1 MKILA
6 IDNGAV
12 TEDLLLYDD
21 KQQKS
26 KVNYTFVSATARSY

>member
-6 IDNGAV
+6 IDNGAG
-12 TEDLLLYDD
+12 TEDILLHDD

-26 KVNYTFVSATARSY
+26 KVNHTFVSATARSY